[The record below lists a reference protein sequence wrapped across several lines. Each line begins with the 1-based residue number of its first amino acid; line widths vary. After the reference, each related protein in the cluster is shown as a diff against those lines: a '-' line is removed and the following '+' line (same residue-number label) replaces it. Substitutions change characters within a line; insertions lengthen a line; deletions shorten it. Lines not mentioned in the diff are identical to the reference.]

1 MIAKI
6 NPNRTFAVLAD
17 YTNNKEKDARIIAH
31 KDVCTVNNQAI
42 ADSFEAQ
49 ASTNKRVRNPCKHI
63 SLSFSPHDANRMTDD
78 FMAKIAEEY
87 LARMGIRNTQYI
99 VVRHND
105 KDHPHCHIVYNRVDN
120 DGNSISDS
128 NNYHRSRKI
137 AYNLTVEYGLHIA
150 SSDRDQKVK
159 RHRLKGKDKTR
170 YRIKDGIREA
180 RLASRNWQEFNKELR
195 KRGITMNIYF
205 HRAKHLVQGISFAE
219 GMRHLAG
226 AQLNASYP
234 ILCKDF
240 GDVVLDLT
248 HDITEETLNATF
260 AVAEGVAEVIC
271 IGLDALVE
279 LALQPHQQ
287 SVSTSVGGSSTN
299 SRGWNDDDKKR
310 KNNNE
315 NYKPYKF
322 RR

>member
-49 ASTNKRVRNPCKHI
+49 ASANKRVRNPCKHI

-105 KDHPHCHIVYNRVDN
+105 KEHPHCHIVYNRVDN
-120 DGNSISDS
+120 DGNSIGDS

-137 AYNLTVEYGLHIA
+137 AYDLTIEYGLHIA
-150 SSDRDQKVK
+150 SSERDQKVK

-170 YRIKDGIREA
+170 YRMKDKIREA
-180 RLASRNWQEFNKELR
+180 RSASKNWQQFNTELK
-195 KRGITMNIYF
+195 KRGICMNIFY
-205 HRAKHLVQGISFAE
+205 HKRSLLIHGISFTE
-219 GMRHLAG
+219 GIRHLTG
-226 AQLNASYP
+226 VKLNASYP
-234 ILCKDF
+234 ILCNDF
-240 GDVVLDLT
+240 GDLAE
-248 HDITEETLNATF
+248 DIAYNATLTAF
-260 AVAEGVAEVIC
+260 VATASAAEGVAKVIS
-271 IGLDALVE
+271 IGLDTLLE
-279 LALQPHQQ
+279 LALPSQQ
-287 SVSTSVGGSSTN
+287 QDISSGIGGGN
-299 SRGWNDDDKKR
+299 NNDRNWNDDDKKR
-310 KNNNE
+310 KKNE
-315 NYKPYKF
+315 NYKPFKF